1 MKLRSTSQTMDPDL
15 FGAPWLYVIARSDY
29 E

>member
-1 MKLRSTSQTMDPDL
+1 MKLRSTSQTIDPEL
-15 FGAPWLYVIARSDY
+15 LGALWIYVIARSDH